1 MAKVTFTKLGL
12 KAKNKASEF
21 KVNDDITLEIRTYL
35 PIDKKTE
42 LIQFV
47 VNNALDE
54 MTGCFSPVRVEVY
67 FSIALCKWYADI
79 TFTDKQL
86 KEISKTY
93 DLLEENGI
101 INGIMSQIPEGER
114 EFIRDLVNDTIE
126 DIARYNSS
134 AAGIIQSMSTNAAG
148 LDSQIT
154 EILEKVKNNEGLET
168 LSVIKDVVGK
178 D

>member
-1 MAKVTFTKLGL
+1 MAKISFNKLGL
-12 KAKNKASEF
+12 KAKNMTSEF
-21 KVNDDITLEIRTYL
+21 KVNDDITLEIRNYL
-35 PIDKKTE
+35 PIDKKTD

-47 VNNALDE
+47 VNSALDE
-54 MTGCFSPVRVEVY
+54 LTGCFSPVRVEVY
-67 FSIALCKWYADI
+67 FSIAICKWYADI
-79 TFTDKQL
+79 AFTEKQI

-114 EFIRDLVNDTIE
+114 EFLQDLVSDTIE

-134 AAGIIQSMSTNAAG
+134 AAGIIQSMSSNATG

-154 EILEKVKNNEGLET
+154 DILEKIKNGEGLEQ
-168 LSVIKDVVGK
+168 LAAIKDVVGK